1 MKTSLGDFEA
11 EAQRQASPAP
21 LHLVVCAPIGPCLKE
36 EPPVDGV
43 YLDMGSAITAISM
56 CALPIA
62 LYLFI
67 QLYILYTLDLFFV
80 AYVSLYLLYSFCIS
94 LLVSLKGAQD
104 CGLGVNLHF
113 ELADQN
119 QIYQEVLGTE
129 FPEDRFGRSFAVGFK
144 RITL

>member
-1 MKTSLGDFEA
+1 MRPHRSLLERRAAGGWRLPRHGLGNHRD
-11 EAQRQASPAP
+11 
-21 LHLVVCAPIGPCLKE
+21 LHVCLAHRF
-36 EPPVDGV
+36 
-43 YLDMGSAITAISM
+43 IS
-56 CALPIA
+56 I
-62 LYLFI
+62 YSI
-67 QLYILYTLDLFFV
+67 IHYILYTLDLFFV